1 MGEPTDDDLF
11 LDAVDAIVL
20 ATQLLPIAHS
30 SARSMVRLS
39 AAQNADDDTSVK
51 GEWAMG
57 SGAKSYAQA
66 VLVSL
71 NLILLSHVAGA
82 GSIWTG
88 NGHEYAVV
96 ESYGIP
102 WHAAS
107 ETAQMQ
113 GWYLATIGSEAEN
126 DFVKFLL
133 GTQPNLS
140 QYWLGATD
148 EDSEGEFL
156 WVDGTAFSYT
166 NWFAGEPNNGYGLSE
181 EDFLAIDLRSG
192 TWGWND
198 EGPGSRI
205 EQGYVMERFV
215 PEPGTL
221 ALLGFGLVGLAAS
234 RRRKA

>member
-1 MGEPTDDDLF
+1 MT
-11 LDAVDAIVL
+11 
-20 ATQLLPIAHS
+20 
-30 SARSMVRLS
+30 
-39 AAQNADDDTSVK
+39 N
-51 GEWAMG
+51 
-57 SGAKSYAQA
+57 GAKVYVQA
-66 VLVSL
+66 VLVMS
-71 NLILLSHVAGA
+71 NLILLSHGAVA

-88 NGHEYAVV
+88 NRHEYAVV
-96 ESYGIP
+96 SSYGIS

-107 ETAQMQ
+107 EAAELQ

-126 DFVKFLL
+126 DFVKSLL
-133 GTQPNLS
+133 GMRPNLS

-181 EDFLAIDLRSG
+181 EDFLAMDLHSG

-215 PEPGTL
+215 PEPGSL
-221 ALLGFGLVGLAAS
+221 ALLSLGLAGLGLS
-234 RRRKA
+234 QKRKAS